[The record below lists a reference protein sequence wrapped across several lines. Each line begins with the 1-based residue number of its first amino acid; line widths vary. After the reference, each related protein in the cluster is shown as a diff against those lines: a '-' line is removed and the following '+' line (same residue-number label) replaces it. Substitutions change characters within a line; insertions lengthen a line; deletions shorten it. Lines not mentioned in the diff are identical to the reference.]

1 MTELG
6 TTKGT
11 ILIAEDDVVS
21 RRLLEATL
29 AKWGYRVIAVTN
41 GVEALRV
48 LQGEDAPSLAIVDWM
63 MPGME
68 GPEVCWRVRELSH
81 RPYTYIVLLTARAQ
95 QGDLLRGLES
105 GADGYLTKPFNAEE
119 LRARIHVGER
129 IVSLQNNL
137 LAARDELEF
146 RATHDALTCVWNRG
160 AVLDALQRECFR
172 QVREGGSVGAIMIDL
187 DHFKHVNDTHGHPCG
202 DTVLHEM
209 VRRINT
215 CVRPYDTVGRY
226 GGEEFLVVVP
236 SAEEA
241 GTLRIAE
248 RIREAIQESPAITQ
262 KGPVPMTASLGV
274 AVSGGGLPLNPEALL
289 HLADEALYR
298 AKARGRNCCEL
309 APPMEPEAV
318 GSGDAVPAPLRSE
331 SR

>member
-1 MTELG
+1 MTEPG
-6 TTKGT
+6 TSKST
-11 ILIAEDDVVS
+11 ILIAEDDRIS

-29 AKWGYRVIAVTN
+29 AKWGYRVIAVTD

-48 LQGEDAPSLAIVDWM
+48 LQGEDAPSLAILDWM

-68 GPEVCWRVRELSH
+68 GPEVCRRVRELPH
-81 RPYTYIVLLTARAQ
+81 RPYTYIVLLTARTQ
-95 QGDLLRGLES
+95 QGDLLRGLKS
-105 GADGYLTKPFNAEE
+105 GADGYLTKPFDAEE

-160 AVLDALQRECFR
+160 AVLDALQRECLR
-172 QVREGGSVGAIMIDL
+172 QVREGGSVGTIMIDL
-187 DHFKHVNDTHGHPCG
+187 DHFKLINDTHGHPCG
-202 DTVLHEM
+202 DAVLHEV
-209 VRRINT
+209 VRRIDT

-236 SAEEA
+236 SADEV
-241 GTLRIAE
+241 GTLRMAE
-248 RIREAIQESPAITQ
+248 RIREAIQATPAITQ

-274 AVSGGGLPLNPEALL
+274 AVSGGGRLLNPEALL
-289 HLADEALYR
+289 HLADDALYR

-309 APPMEPEAV
+309 ALPVEPEAP
-318 GSGDAVPAPLRSE
+318 GSGDAVPAPLRSG

>member
-1 MTELG
+1 MTEPG
-6 TTKGT
+6 TSQST
-11 ILIAEDDVVS
+11 ILIAEDDRIS

-29 AKWGYRVIAVTN
+29 VKWGYRVIAVTD

-48 LQGEDAPSLAIVDWM
+48 LQGEDAPSLAILDWM

-68 GPEVCWRVRELSH
+68 GPEVCRRVRELPH
-81 RPYTYIVLLTARAQ
+81 RPYTYIVLLTARTQ
-95 QGDLLRGLES
+95 QGDLLRGLKS
-105 GADGYLTKPFNAEE
+105 GADGYLTKPFDAEE
-119 LRARIHVGER
+119 LRVRIHVGER

-160 AVLDALQRECFR
+160 AVLDALQRECLR
-172 QVREGGSVGAIMIDL
+172 QVREGGSVGTIMIDL
-187 DHFKHVNDTHGHPCG
+187 DHFKLINDTHGHPCG
-202 DTVLHEM
+202 DAVLHEV
-209 VRRINT
+209 VRRIDT

-236 SAEEA
+236 SADEV
-241 GTLRIAE
+241 GTLRMAE
-248 RIREAIQESPAITQ
+248 RIREAIQATPAITQ
-262 KGPVPMTASLGV
+262 KGPVPITASLGV
-274 AVSGGGLPLNPEALL
+274 AVSGGGRLLNPEVLL
-289 HLADEALYR
+289 HLADDALYR

-309 APPMEPEAV
+309 APPVEPGAP
-318 GSGDAVPAPLRSE
+318 GSGNAVPAPLRSE